1 MDFKSGQ
8 QLIGLCETNE
18 CPISE
23 IMLIREETFTERT
36 RKDIINQMGKTW
48 QIMKESAH
56 SSVENPKHSI
66 GGLIGGEAKLLSEHL
81 SSGKSICKDPLSRA
95 ITYSMSILE
104 TSASMGLIVAAPTAG
119 SAGIV
124 PGLLLALQETYDF
137 SDNDII
143 RVLFNAGAVGCLA
156 MRNATVAGAVGG
168 CQAEVG
174 VASAMAASAAVELMQ
189 GTARQCLDAAST
201 VLMNMLGLVC
211 DPVGGLVECPCQMR
225 NASGVANALTAAEIV
240 LSGVPKEV
248 FSQVDKMKGFGLDV
262 YRRKETSCR
271 IPRNRSRRL
280 CSYFYGM
287 FPLSVSRKY
296 FAACRPVIS
305 PNDRS

>member
-95 ITYSMSILE
+95 
-104 TSASMGLIVAAPTAG
+104 
-119 SAGIV
+119 
-124 PGLLLALQETYDF
+124 
-137 SDNDII
+137 
-143 RVLFNAGAVGCLA
+143 
-156 MRNATVAGAVGG
+156 
-168 CQAEVG
+168 
-174 VASAMAASAAVELMQ
+174 
-189 GTARQCLDAAST
+189 
-201 VLMNMLGLVC
+201 
-211 DPVGGLVECPCQMR
+211 PCQ
-225 NASGVANALTAAEIV
+225 S
-240 LSGVPKEV
+240 
-248 FSQVDKMKGFGLDV
+248 
-262 YRRKETSCR
+262 
-271 IPRNRSRRL
+271 SRQA
-280 CSYFYGM
+280 
-287 FPLSVSRKY
+287 PLW
-296 FAACRPVIS
+296 
-305 PNDRS
+305 D

>member
-1 MDFKSGQ
+1 
-8 QLIGLCETNE
+8 
-18 CPISE
+18 
-23 IMLIREETFTERT
+23 MLIREETFTERT

-104 TSASMGLIVAAPTAG
+104 T
-119 SAGIV
+119 IV

-240 LSGVPKEV
+240 LSGVRQLIPFDE
-248 FSQVDKMKGFGLDV
+248 MLDAMYTAGKRLPAE
-262 YRRKETSCR
+262 YRETALGGCAATSTGC
-271 IPRNRSRRL
+271 SL
-280 CSYFYGM
+280 CQ
-287 FPLSVSRKY
+287 
-296 FAACRPVIS
+296 
-305 PNDRS
+305 